1 MGSQAVICLVLQRHF
16 STDPIVAEEDVDML
30 RDNQSL
36 AERVH
41 ELVTK
46 QTSGITPTHM
56 LEAIALG
63 KKKVDFTKR
72 Y

>member
-1 MGSQAVICLVLQRHF
+1 
-16 STDPIVAEEDVDML
+16 VAEEDVDML